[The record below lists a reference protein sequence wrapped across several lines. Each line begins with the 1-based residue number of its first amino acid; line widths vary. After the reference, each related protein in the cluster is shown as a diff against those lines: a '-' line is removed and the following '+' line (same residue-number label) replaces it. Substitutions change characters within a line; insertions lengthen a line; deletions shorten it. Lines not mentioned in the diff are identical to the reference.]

1 MDLIHFST
9 HIPTRDL
16 CSLAR
21 KPTHSGCSDPGA
33 LWMADP
39 GAHLGAAWGAGWQH
53 GAPGGGTPHQSAGE
67 ETEAQTGWPPGTWTL
82 VAHVRYPVML
92 GEVAAQ
98 AAGSPWELSP
108 SSVRWD
114 DRSQLQAG
122 GFKGQ

>member
-1 MDLIHFST
+1 MGL
-9 HIPTRDL
+9 
-16 CSLAR
+16 
-21 KPTHSGCSDPGA
+21 
-33 LWMADP
+33 
-39 GAHLGAAWGAGWQH
+39 LGAGLPTSLQVRRLKRRQAGRL
-53 GAPGGGTPHQSAGE
+53 APGPWS
-67 ETEAQTGWPPGTWTL
+67 
-82 VAHVRYPVML
+82 AHVRYPVML